1 MENGLKVERLDRKLI
16 HKGAIIDIYTDTV
29 KIPNGNIVKLKTKIP
44 KDLYHLE
51 ITKERDNTIVDVHL
65 KTLVIDN
72 QKNLDNSMR

>member
-1 MENGLKVERLDRKLI
+1 MRQNNLIKENDK
-16 HKGAIIDIYTDTV
+16 IYMRASFD